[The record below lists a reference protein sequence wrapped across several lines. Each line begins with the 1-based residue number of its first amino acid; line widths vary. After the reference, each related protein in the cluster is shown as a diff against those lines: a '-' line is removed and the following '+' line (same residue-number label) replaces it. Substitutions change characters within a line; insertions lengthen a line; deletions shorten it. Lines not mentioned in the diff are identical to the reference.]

1 MDEQYKQCVDYT
13 AAECPSGIGPLCTG
27 KGMGGHPGAFTDI
40 TIKMDDKCFTT
51 CGKKLTDE
59 TEKEFDFY
67 KSLYTE
73 QNLPYHIQN
82 LKKYMPDFYPNEVC
96 EKKWEEKEKGFL
108 WSSIK
113 KKKGT
118 YFPISNIKL
127 GLGDNQ
133 KTLYFKIGKK
143 TAFKSDKGAIGR
155 FRHKIL
161 DEEMSRSSEIGFRLE
176 GATEVN
182 GMVEKAKQESEKS
195 GWKDTLIQHEGKKQL
210 QAGLYMLYPE
220 FIWDYFIDNKEEGK
234 KLLIQF
240 KNFESDF
247 IHPNIKAA
255 TEHQQ
260 SIGFIG
266 SSVLIA
272 KGSDDIKFNIID
284 FAHPF
289 WDIIDKRTIPRKHKE
304 IVLNYC
310 VGLLSFIS
318 RYEQWYKTKFG
329 EKEESQE
336 LSAPDPQ
343 IGSGRRR
350 TRNKRRKRYR
360 HTRKKRGGVRDID
373 TAFVNYFNETRHKNA
388 DLTVE
393 QIQRSWYQILTN
405 KNKQKQPY
413 WRDWLYKKKDVE
425 TGGVAVSQ
433 KESTNTGGEASKT
446 SQPQFSDVV
455 VQQQEPWFG
464 GKRTRKHRGGTKIK
478 YNFDVHWQ
486 LLIEIQNKLLEKL
499 GELPQGIKIDAIH
512 ELKHILLIKHIQE
525 DLKKQDSNYGSILLE
540 SEKKFI
546 NSFDTTSEG
555 CCTISGGKKRTR
567 RRRKK
572 RKKRRKKTRKKSG
585 GCWRWPFSCGRKKDD
600 DLTPQQKE
608 FQQQAIENFFS
619 SRDMIRPT
627 NDKDAIK
634 KIQEIQDRERKIQG
648 QINAEKMRREYES
661 DDSSD
666 ELLES
671 WKDEAMTA
679 NKTDPREYYSGS
691 TSPNPIARVTP
702 TGYELYVEEPS
713 GKKSPPPEWYKPMH
727 KSPSLLELPKFKKD

>member
-1 MDEQYKQCVDYT
+1 MDEQYKQCVEYT

-133 KTLYFKIGKK
+133 KTLDFKIGKK
-143 TAFKSDKGAIGR
+143 TAFRSDKGAIGR

-329 EKEESQE
+329 EKTDET
-336 LSAPDPQ
+336 PNPQ
-343 IGSGRRR
+343 SGSGRRR
-350 TRNKRRKRYR
+350 TRNRRRRRHKTRRKR
-360 HTRKKRGGVRDID
+360 
-373 TAFVNYFNETRHKNA
+373 
-388 DLTVE
+388 
-393 QIQRSWYQILTN
+393 
-405 KNKQKQPY
+405 
-413 WRDWLYKKKDVE
+413 
-425 TGGVAVSQ
+425 
-433 KESTNTGGEASKT
+433 
-446 SQPQFSDVV
+446 
-455 VQQQEPWFG
+455 
-464 GKRTRKHRGGTKIK
+464 RGGTKIK
-478 YNFDVHWQ
+478 YNFDLHWQ
-486 LLIEIQNKLLEKL
+486 SLIDIQNRLEKEL
-499 GELPQGIKIDAIH
+499 ELPQGMRIGAIH
-512 ELKHILLIKHIQE
+512 DLKHILLIRHIQD
-525 DLKKQDSNYGSILLE
+525 DLKSNDSKYSGILLE
-540 SEKKFI
+540 SEKNFI
-546 NSFDTTSEG
+546 NNFDTTSEG

-567 RRRKK
+567 RR

-600 DLTPQQKE
+600 DLTSQQKK

-619 SRDMIRPT
+619 SRNMIRPT

-661 DDSSD
+661 YDSSD
-666 ELLES
+666 ELLEA
-671 WKDEAMTA
+671 WKDEPITG
-679 NKTDPREYYSGS
+679 NKEDPREYYSGS

-702 TGYELYVEEPS
+702 RGYELYVEEPS
-713 GKKSPPPEWYKPMH
+713 GKKSPPPEWYYQPKPMR
-727 KSPSLLELPKFKKD
+727 KSPSLLQLPKFKND